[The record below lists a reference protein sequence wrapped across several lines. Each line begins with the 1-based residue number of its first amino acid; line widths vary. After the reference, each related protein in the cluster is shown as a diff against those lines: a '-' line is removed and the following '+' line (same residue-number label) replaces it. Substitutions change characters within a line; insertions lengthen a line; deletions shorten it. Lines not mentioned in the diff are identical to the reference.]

1 MSPSS
6 LSASLSLEDDN
17 HAVKSSVVGR
27 DDDLPEMDLLVVRPA
42 VPTVTA
48 VEGKGRVKDVQ
59 TRSRMT
65 RILYLKEGYNMR
77 KQHKMIPMSAT
88 KDK

>member
-1 MSPSS
+1 MLATVIWLRRFCGAGSSPTPKMSPSS

-17 HAVKSSVVGR
+17 HAVESYVVGR
-27 DDDLPEMDLLVVRPA
+27 DDDLPEVDLLVVRPA

-59 TRSRMT
+59 PAA
-65 RILYLKEGYNMR
+65 G
-77 KQHKMIPMSAT
+77 
-88 KDK
+88 

>member
-27 DDDLPEMDLLVVRPA
+27 DDDLPEMDLLVVGQQYQLLLLSKVRVVLRTYKPA
-42 VPTVTA
+42 A
-48 VEGKGRVKDVQ
+48 G
-59 TRSRMT
+59 
-65 RILYLKEGYNMR
+65 
-77 KQHKMIPMSAT
+77 
-88 KDK
+88 